1 MGALHI
7 TFIEEKQK
15 DTSMRRNFVE
25 GLQELFDNDPD
36 LMGGRMVITAPYS
49 FKGTYKSRRFRFF
62 EGDDCS
68 NENEFLNLQ
77 KFLHLHHDPMF
88 NKRMGNLKGVNLQA
102 ERAWEDEEWTS
113 YNTPK

>member
-7 TFIEEKQK
+7 TFIDEKQK

-25 GLQELFDNDPD
+25 GLHELFENDPD
-36 LMGGRMVITAPYS
+36 LMGGRMVINAPYS
-49 FKGTYKSRRFRFF
+49 YKGTYKSRRFRFF

-88 NKRMGNLKGVNLQA
+88 NQRRGDGKNLQA
-102 ERAWEDEEWTS
+102 ERAWDNEKWNPNNTS
-113 YNTPK
+113 K